1 MSNAVSRLV
10 QRSVELREGESAAL
24 VWSFTYYFCLLCA
37 YYILRPIRDEMGI
50 AGGVDNL
57 AWLFTGTLVGM
68 MLLHP
73 VFTSL
78 VKRLPR
84 NRFVP
89 LTYRFFIA
97 NLLIFFV
104 VFRLMPE
111 NSVWIGRIFFIWVS
125 VFNLFVISVFWSFM
139 TDIYRPAQSKR
150 LFGMLAV
157 GGTVGAITG
166 SSITSALVAA
176 LGPINLLLISA
187 VLLEVAARVS
197 GALEKAEP
205 QLAVAGLRDEME
217 GGDRDIIRSGAA
229 PVRAANEPTAAQA
242 SDTAS
247 AVERKKQ
254 EVIGG
259 GVWEGIGDVLRS
271 PYLIGIAVLMLLF
284 TITSTYLYFM
294 QAEIIAGASDDSS
307 VRTQVLANIDL
318 IVNIITLVT
327 QLFLTG
333 RILRWFGVGA
343 ALAFLPVVSLLGFGI
358 MTVAPTLGVLIVF
371 QILRRAGNYAI
382 QRPAREVLYTVL
394 PRSEKYKAKNFNDT
408 FVYRVG
414 DQVGA
419 WSYTAMGW
427 MGLGV
432 SGLAMTMVPTSFVWL
447 VLVLW
452 LGRRYRAVVTSQA
465 AAAAQ
470 KGAAADDATVGATV
484 STSVDNPVDNT
495 GTETRPS
502 VS

>member
-10 QRSVELREGESAAL
+10 QRSVELREGEGAAL

-104 VFRLMPE
+104 VFRLIPEE

-166 SSITSALVAA
+166 SSITSTLVAV
-176 LGPINLLLISA
+176 LGPVNLLLISA

-217 GGDRDIIRSGAA
+217 GGDRDIIRSDATA
-229 PVRAANEPTAAQA
+229 VKTTANEPTAAQA
-242 SDTAS
+242 SDTAN

-259 GVWEGIGDVLRS
+259 GVWEGIADVLRS

-333 RILRWFGVGA
+333 RILRWFGVGV

-358 MTVAPTLGVLIVF
+358 MTVAPTLAVLIIF

-432 SGLAMTMVPTSFVWL
+432 SGLALTMVPTSFVWL
-447 VLVLW
+447 ILVLW
-452 LGRRYRAVVTSQA
+452 LGRRYRAVVTSEA
-465 AAAAQ
+465 AAAT
-470 KGAAADDATVGATV
+470 ATAT
-484 STSVDNPVDNT
+484 SETT
-495 GTETRPS
+495 GTTETRPS

>member
-10 QRSVELREGESAAL
+10 QRSVELREGEGAAL

-57 AWLFTGTLVGM
+57 AWLFTGTLAGM

-97 NLLIFFV
+97 NLIIFFV
-104 VFRLMPE
+104 VFRLIPEE

-217 GGDRDIIRSGAA
+217 GGDRDIIRSDATA
-229 PVRAANEPTAAQA
+229 VKATANEPTAAQT
-242 SDTAS
+242 SDTAN

-259 GVWEGIGDVLRS
+259 GVWEGIADVLRS

-333 RILRWFGVGA
+333 RILRWFGVGV

-358 MTVAPTLGVLIVF
+358 MTVAPTLAVLIVF

-452 LGRRYRAVVTSQA
+452 LGRRYRAVVTSEA
-465 AAAAQ
+465 AAATA
-470 KGAAADDATVGATV
+470 
-484 STSVDNPVDNT
+484 STSSTADET
-495 GTETRPS
+495 AGTPETRPS
-502 VS
+502 AS